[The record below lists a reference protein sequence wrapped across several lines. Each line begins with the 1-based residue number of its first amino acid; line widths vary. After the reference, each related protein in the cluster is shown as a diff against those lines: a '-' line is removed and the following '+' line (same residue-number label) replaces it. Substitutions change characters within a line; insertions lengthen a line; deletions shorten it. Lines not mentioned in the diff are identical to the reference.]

1 MRKMTTTRRGLLR
14 TGAGV
19 GLAFAAPSIVR
30 AQGSAAVAWPTK
42 PITIVVNFPAGG
54 LTDGIARA
62 FGQHVQQSTGQQVMI
77 DNKPGASGNIGAALV
92 SRAPADGYTFLHSVS
107 STLIQNRVMFK
118 TLGFDPD
125 KDLTI
130 VSGTSS
136 GVLPVVVHKSLPPEV
151 KDLKSFIEYAKGK
164 KINFG
169 SWALGSSAHI
179 FAQSLNEKY
188 GLTMEV
194 VTYKGEAPMW
204 QDMGAGSLQAAMGS
218 PQAMNALLIK
228 GDVRPIVAPSRVRY
242 VKLPDVS
249 TSEEQGFTDPSF
261 TVRGWLALAAPA
273 ATPKEIV
280 KRMSDLWVAAADSE
294 PGKRMMDGFG
304 LTEKPLNHE
313 EVMKDY
319 EYLKTILIP
328 RIVALGIKPE

>member
-1 MRKMTTTRRGLLR
+1 M
-14 TGAGV
+14 
-19 GLAFAAPSIVR
+19 AAPTIVR
-30 AQGSAAVAWPTK
+30 AQAAWPNK
-42 PITIVVNFPAGG
+42 PIVIVVNFPAGG

-62 FGQHVQQSTGQQVMI
+62 FGQAVQQATGQQVII
-77 DNKPGASGNIGAALV
+77 DNKPGASGNIGATLV

-118 TLGFDPD
+118 QLGFDPD
-125 KDLTI
+125 KDFTI

-136 GVLPVVVHKSLPPEV
+136 GVLPVVVHKSLPAEV
-151 KDLKSFIEYAKGK
+151 KDLKSFIEYARTK

-179 FAQSLNEKY
+179 FAQTLNEKY
-188 GLTMEV
+188 GLAIEV

-204 QDMGAGSLQAAMGS
+204 QDMGSGSLQAAMGS
-218 PQAMNALLIK
+218 PQAMNALLVK
-228 GDVRPIVAPSRVRY
+228 AEVRPIVAPSKVRY
-242 VKLPDVS
+242 VKLPDVA
-249 TSEEQGFTDPSF
+249 TSEEQGFDDPSL

-280 KRMSDLWVAAADSE
+280 KRMSALWVAAADSE
-294 PGKRMMDGFG
+294 PGKRMMESFG
-304 LTEKPLNHE
+304 LTEKPLTHE
-313 EVMKDY
+313 EVMADY
-319 EYLKTILIP
+319 EVLKKILIP

>member
-1 MRKMTTTRRGLLR
+1 MSIKVTRRSVV
-14 TGAGV
+14 GAGLV
-19 GLAFAAPSIVR
+19 LAAPAVVR
-30 AQGSAAVAWPTK
+30 AQASWPSK

-62 FGQHVQQSTGQQVMI
+62 FGQHVQQATGQQVII
-77 DNKPGASGNIGAALV
+77 DNKPGASGNIGAAQV
-92 SRAPADGYTFLHSVS
+92 ARAPADGYTFLHSVS

-118 TLGFDPD
+118 QLGFDPD

-136 GVLPVVVHKSLPPEV
+136 GVLPVVVHKSLPAEV
-151 KDLKSFIEYAKGK
+151 KDLKSFIDYAKGN
-164 KINFG
+164 KINWG

-179 FAQSLNEKY
+179 FAQRLNEKY
-188 GLTMEV
+188 GLAIEV

-218 PQAMNALLIK
+218 PQAMNALLVK
-228 GDVRPIVAPSRVRY
+228 QEVRPIVAPSRVRY
-242 VKLPDVS
+242 VKLPDVL
-249 TSEEQGFTDPSF
+249 TSAEQGFDDPAL

-280 KRMSDLWVAAADSE
+280 RRMSTLWVAAADSA
-294 PGKRMMDGFG
+294 PGKKMMESFG
-304 LTEKPLNHE
+304 LTEKPLTHD
-313 EVMKDY
+313 EVMADY
-319 EYLKTILIP
+319 EVLKKILIP
-328 RIVALGIKPE
+328 LIVALGIKPE

>member
-1 MRKMTTTRRGLLR
+1 MQQFKTTRRTVLGAAGLVL
-14 TGAGV
+14 
-19 GLAFAAPSIVR
+19 AAPAIVR
-30 AQGSAAVAWPTK
+30 AQGTWPSK

-62 FGQHVQQSTGQQVMI
+62 FAQHVQQVTGQQVII

-92 SRAPADGYTFLHSVS
+92 ARSPADGYTFLHSVS

-118 TLGFDPD
+118 QLGFDPD
-125 KDLTI
+125 KDYTI

-136 GVLPVVVHKSLPPEV
+136 GVLPVVVHKSMPTEV
-151 KDLKSFIEYAKGK
+151 KDLKSFIAYAKGQ
-164 KINFG
+164 KINWG
-169 SWALGSSAHI
+169 SWALGSSSHI
-179 FAQSLNEKY
+179 FAQRLNEKY
-188 GLTMEV
+188 GLAIEV

-218 PQAMNALLIK
+218 PQAMNALLVK
-228 GDVRPIVAPSRVRY
+228 GDVRPIVAPGTVRY

-249 TSEEQGFTDPSF
+249 TAQEQGFDDPAF
-261 TVRGWLALAAPA
+261 TLRGWLALSAPA

-280 KRMSDLWVAAADSE
+280 KKMSDLWVAAADSE
-294 PGKRMMDGFG
+294 PGRRMMESFG

-313 EVMKDY
+313 QVTADY
-319 EYLKTILIP
+319 EVLKKILIP
-328 RIVALGIKPE
+328 LVVSLGIKPE